1 MLNISRLLN
10 KIRFLCPDQEQF
22 PAKIVEL
29 LGMSAV
35 TTVSSVDSVT
45 VEANKNKNYS
55 RSNDVEDF
63 FSKVK
68 CRNPDLIKRLR
79 WLIGMITEIFGNTV
93 KPAISTS
100 QLAFWF
106 TSPVSRN
113 RRFLAI
119 WCIPATKEDPNEYIE
134 IAPCAGGSTVWTVG
148 HLQLE
153 SKRGFVGKN
162 ADWYKDINFRIKWA
176 PGSDK
181 EEILGF
187 HPYEYVSRK
196 IWTEEL
202 WNLISD
208 RYTPD
213 KLCDSYNELFMFITE
228 CFFKY
233 GSKAPLP
240 KPFTGITE
248 N

>member
-1 MLNISRLLN
+1 
-10 KIRFLCPDQEQF
+10 
-22 PAKIVEL
+22 
-29 LGMSAV
+29 
-35 TTVSSVDSVT
+35 
-45 VEANKNKNYS
+45 
-55 RSNDVEDF
+55 
-63 FSKVK
+63 
-68 CRNPDLIKRLR
+68 
-79 WLIGMITEIFGNTV
+79 MITEIFGNTV
-93 KPAISTS
+93 KPAVSTS

-106 TSPVSRN
+106 TNSLTRS

-119 WCIPATKEDPNEYIE
+119 WYIPATKEDPNEYIE
-134 IAPCAGGSTVWTVG
+134 ISPCGAGSTVWPFG
-148 HLQLE
+148 D
-153 SKRGFVGKN
+153 SRKGFVSKIP
-162 ADWYKDINFRIKWA
+162 DWYKGINFRIKWA

-196 IWTEEL
+196 ICTEEL